1 MVSLLEPCRC
11 LSSFGSMVWL
21 TFGFTLRLEL
31 ARCLTMHAMSPH
43 SLLTSRWL
51 WRELDPPR
59 SRQTWTS
66 SENTTS
72 SSMRT
77 SFTLLPRTPSQSM
90 VIVLFCFVLF
100 FLKLRVISIILLM
113 QEYWEKTCWEEGSR
127 ELWWTGSWCGHKDS
141 KSHPQKKGTVV
152 ADMNTK
158 CKQNSKQET
167 NQKSWYQDYNK

>member
-1 MVSLLEPCRC
+1 MVSLRETCRC

-31 ARCLTMHAMSPH
+31 AQCLTMHAMSPH

-90 VIVLFCFVLF
+90 GIVLFWFGFSSYLVRKNSSYGWSALLCWCRNIERRPVGKKCLVSCGELVLDVDTKTQRVILKKKVWTQT
-100 FLKLRVISIILLM
+100 LKL
-113 QEYWEKTCWEEGSR
+113 
-127 ELWWTGSWCGHKDS
+127 WCE
-141 KSHPQKKGTVV
+141 V
-152 ADMNTK
+152 
-158 CKQNSKQET
+158 
-167 NQKSWYQDYNK
+167 